1 MQSYKISPYAES
13 GPKRRAGEYTPT
25 LSENGRA
32 GGRTDIFLT
41 FAENSV
47 GFMNRG
53 EGIYHILAMT
63 AVAIWGTT
71 FVSTKLLLAEGM
83 TPAEIMFY
91 RFLIAYLVLKLYRP
105 TLRLPESWRDEALFA
120 AAGVTGGSLYFLTEN
135 MALQI
140 TLASNVALLLATAP
154 ILTVLLP
161 RLLLGPSERVGR
173 PLAAGSS
180 LALAGVA
187 LVVFNGS
194 FILRIQPAGD
204 LLTLAAAL
212 TWALYNICLK
222 KLDGR
227 YSTLEITRKVF
238 FYGVVTLLPV
248 FAFTPLRLD
257 VALFRNP
264 VVAGNL
270 LFLGLVASL
279 FCFAVW
285 NMAVK
290 HLGTVKTSNYIYLVP
305 LVALISSAIVL
316 NERITPVALGGA
328 VLILGGV
335 YIAENGRRIRGLKP
349 IHR

>member
-1 MQSYKISPYAES
+1 
-13 GPKRRAGEYTPT
+13 
-25 LSENGRA
+25 
-32 GGRTDIFLT
+32 
-41 FAENSV
+41 
-47 GFMNRG
+47 
-53 EGIYHILAMT
+53 
-63 AVAIWGTT
+63 
-71 FVSTKLLLAEGM
+71 
-83 TPAEIMFY
+83 
-91 RFLIAYLVLKLYRP
+91 
-105 TLRLPESWRDEALFA
+105 
-120 AAGVTGGSLYFLTEN
+120 

-154 ILTVLLP
+154 ILTVLLS
-161 RLLLGPSERVGR
+161 RLWLGRSERIGR
-173 PLAAGSS
+173 PLAAGSV

-194 FILRIQPAGD
+194 FILKIQPAGD

-227 YSTLEITRKVF
+227 HSTLEITRKVF

-248 FAFTPLRLD
+248 FAFTPLRVD
-257 VALFRNP
+257 TALFRNP

-285 NMAVK
+285 NTAVK

-328 VLILGGV
+328 ALILSGV
-335 YIAENGRRIRGLKP
+335 YISENGRRIRGLKP

>member
-1 MQSYKISPYAES
+1 MARPQ
-13 GPKRRAGEYTPT
+13 RA
-25 LSENGRA
+25 N
-32 GGRTDIFLT
+32 RT
-41 FAENSV
+41 
-47 GFMNRG
+47 
-53 EGIYHILAMT
+53 
-63 AVAIWGTT
+63 
-71 FVSTKLLLAEGM
+71 
-83 TPAEIMFY
+83 
-91 RFLIAYLVLKLYRP
+91 
-105 TLRLPESWRDEALFA
+105 
-120 AAGVTGGSLYFLTEN
+120 
-135 MALQI
+135 
-140 TLASNVALLLATAP
+140 
-154 ILTVLLP
+154 
-161 RLLLGPSERVGR
+161 
-173 PLAAGSS
+173 PLAAGSV

-194 FILRIQPAGD
+194 FILKIQPAGD

-227 YSTLEITRKVF
+227 HSTLEITRKVF

-248 FAFTPLRLD
+248 FAFTPLRFD
-257 VALFRNP
+257 TALFRNP

-285 NMAVK
+285 NTAVK

-335 YIAENGRRIRGLKP
+335 YIAENGRHIRGLKP

>member
-1 MQSYKISPYAES
+1 M
-13 GPKRRAGEYTPT
+13 
-25 LSENGRA
+25 
-32 GGRTDIFLT
+32 D
-41 FAENSV
+41 
-47 GFMNRG
+47 RG
-53 EGIYHILAMT
+53 EGIYHILALT

-91 RFLIAYLVLKLYRP
+91 RFLIAYLALKLYKP
-105 TLRLPESWRDEALFA
+105 TFRLPESWRDEALFA
-120 AAGVTGGSLYFLTEN
+120 AAGLTGGSLYFLTEN

-154 ILTVLLP
+154 ILTVLLS
-161 RLLLGPSERVGR
+161 RLWLGRSERIGR
-173 PLAAGSS
+173 PLAAGSV

-194 FILRIQPAGD
+194 FILKIQPAGD

-227 YSTLEITRKVF
+227 HSTLEITRKVF

-248 FAFTPLRLD
+248 FAFTPLRFD
-257 VALFRNP
+257 TALFRNP
-264 VVAGNL
+264 VVAGNR

-285 NMAVK
+285 NTAVK

-328 VLILGGV
+328 ALILSGV

>member
-1 MQSYKISPYAES
+1 M
-13 GPKRRAGEYTPT
+13 
-25 LSENGRA
+25 
-32 GGRTDIFLT
+32 D
-41 FAENSV
+41 
-47 GFMNRG
+47 RG
-53 EGIYHILAMT
+53 EGIYHILALT

-91 RFLIAYLVLKLYRP
+91 RFLIAYLALNLYKP
-105 TLRLPESWRDEALFA
+105 TFRLPESWRDEALFA
-120 AAGVTGGSLYFLTEN
+120 AAGLTGGSLYFLTEN

-154 ILTVLLP
+154 ILTVLLS
-161 RLLLGPSERVGR
+161 RLWLGRSERIGR
-173 PLAAGSS
+173 PLAAGSV

-194 FILRIQPAGD
+194 FILKIQPAGD

-227 YSTLEITRKVF
+227 HSTLEITRKVF

-248 FAFTPLRLD
+248 FAFTPLRFD
-257 VALFRNP
+257 TALFRNP

-285 NMAVK
+285 NTAVK

-328 VLILGGV
+328 ALILSGV

>member
-1 MQSYKISPYAES
+1 M
-13 GPKRRAGEYTPT
+13 
-25 LSENGRA
+25 
-32 GGRTDIFLT
+32 D
-41 FAENSV
+41 
-47 GFMNRG
+47 RG
-53 EGIYHILAMT
+53 EGIYHILALT

-91 RFLIAYLVLKLYRP
+91 RFLIASLALKLYKP
-105 TLRLPESWRDEALFA
+105 TFRLPESWRDEALFA
-120 AAGVTGGSLYFLTEN
+120 AAGLTGGSLYFLTEN

-154 ILTVLLP
+154 ILTVLLS
-161 RLLLGPSERVGR
+161 RLWLGRSERIGR
-173 PLAAGSS
+173 PLAAGSV

-194 FILRIQPAGD
+194 FILKIQPAGD

-227 YSTLEITRKVF
+227 HSTLEITRKVF

-248 FAFTPLRLD
+248 FAFTPLRFD
-257 VALFRNP
+257 TALFRNP

-279 FCFAVW
+279 LCFAVW
-285 NMAVK
+285 NTAVK

-328 VLILGGV
+328 ALILSGV

>member
-1 MQSYKISPYAES
+1 M
-13 GPKRRAGEYTPT
+13 
-25 LSENGRA
+25 
-32 GGRTDIFLT
+32 D
-41 FAENSV
+41 
-47 GFMNRG
+47 RG
-53 EGIYHILAMT
+53 EGIYHILALT

-91 RFLIAYLVLKLYRP
+91 RFLIAYLALKLYKP
-105 TLRLPESWRDEALFA
+105 TFRLPESWRDEALFA
-120 AAGVTGGSLYFLTEN
+120 AAGLTGGSLYFLTEN

-154 ILTVLLP
+154 ILTVL
-161 RLLLGPSERVGR
+161 
-173 PLAAGSS
+173 
-180 LALAGVA
+180 
-187 LVVFNGS
+187 
-194 FILRIQPAGD
+194 
-204 LLTLAAAL
+204 
-212 TWALYNICLK
+212 
-222 KLDGR
+222 
-227 YSTLEITRKVF
+227 
-238 FYGVVTLLPV
+238 
-248 FAFTPLRLD
+248 
-257 VALFRNP
+257 FRNP

-285 NMAVK
+285 NTAVK

-335 YIAENGRRIRGLKP
+335 YIAENGRHIRGLKP
-349 IHR
+349 SKHSANPFLKKDRRKSCWAS

>member
-1 MQSYKISPYAES
+1 M
-13 GPKRRAGEYTPT
+13 
-25 LSENGRA
+25 
-32 GGRTDIFLT
+32 D
-41 FAENSV
+41 
-47 GFMNRG
+47 RG
-53 EGIYHILAMT
+53 EGIYHILALT

-91 RFLIAYLVLKLYRP
+91 RFLIAYLALKLYKP
-105 TLRLPESWRDEALFA
+105 TFRLLESWRDEALFA
-120 AAGVTGGSLYFLTEN
+120 AAGLTGGSLYFLTEN

-154 ILTVLLP
+154 ILTVLLS
-161 RLLLGPSERVGR
+161 RLWLGRSERIGR
-173 PLAAGSS
+173 PLAAGSV

-194 FILRIQPAGD
+194 FILKIQPAGD

-227 YSTLEITRKVF
+227 HSTLEITRKVF

-248 FAFTPLRLD
+248 FAFTPLRFD
-257 VALFRNP
+257 TALFRNP

-285 NMAVK
+285 NTAVK

-335 YIAENGRRIRGLKP
+335 YIAENGRHIRGLKP

>member
-1 MQSYKISPYAES
+1 M
-13 GPKRRAGEYTPT
+13 
-25 LSENGRA
+25 
-32 GGRTDIFLT
+32 D
-41 FAENSV
+41 
-47 GFMNRG
+47 RG
-53 EGIYHILAMT
+53 EGIYHILALT

-71 FVSTKLLLAEGM
+71 FVSTKKLLEAGL
-83 TPAEIMFY
+83 TPADIMFY
-91 RFLIAYLVLKLYRP
+91 RFLLAYGVMWICSPRIRWPKN
-105 TLRLPESWRDEALFA
+105 WRDEALFA
-120 AAGVTGGSLYFLTEN
+120 AAGLTGGSLYFLTEN

-154 ILTVLLP
+154 ILTVLLS
-161 RLLLGPSERVGR
+161 RLWLGRSERIGR
-173 PLAAGSS
+173 PLAAGSV

-194 FILRIQPAGD
+194 FILKIQPAGD

-227 YSTLEITRKVF
+227 HSTLEITRKVF

-248 FAFTPLRLD
+248 FAFTPLRFD
-257 VALFRNP
+257 TALFRNP

-285 NMAVK
+285 NTAVK

-335 YIAENGRRIRGLKP
+335 YIAENGRHIRGLKP

>member
-1 MQSYKISPYAES
+1 M
-13 GPKRRAGEYTPT
+13 
-25 LSENGRA
+25 
-32 GGRTDIFLT
+32 D
-41 FAENSV
+41 
-47 GFMNRG
+47 RG
-53 EGIYHILAMT
+53 EGIYHILALT

-91 RFLIAYLVLKLYRP
+91 RFLIAYALKLYKP
-105 TLRLPESWRDEALFA
+105 TFRLPESWRDEALFA
-120 AAGVTGGSLYFLTEN
+120 AAGLTGGSLYFLTEN

-154 ILTVLLP
+154 ILTVLLS
-161 RLLLGPSERVGR
+161 RLWLGRSERIGR
-173 PLAAGSS
+173 PLAAGSV

-194 FILRIQPAGD
+194 FILKIQPAGD

-227 YSTLEITRKVF
+227 HSTLEITRKVF

-248 FAFTPLRLD
+248 FAFTPLRFD
-257 VALFRNP
+257 TALFRNP

-285 NMAVK
+285 NTAVK

-328 VLILGGV
+328 ALILSGV

>member
-1 MQSYKISPYAES
+1 
-13 GPKRRAGEYTPT
+13 
-25 LSENGRA
+25 
-32 GGRTDIFLT
+32 
-41 FAENSV
+41 
-47 GFMNRG
+47 
-53 EGIYHILAMT
+53 
-63 AVAIWGTT
+63 
-71 FVSTKLLLAEGM
+71 
-83 TPAEIMFY
+83 
-91 RFLIAYLVLKLYRP
+91 
-105 TLRLPESWRDEALFA
+105 
-120 AAGVTGGSLYFLTEN
+120 

-154 ILTVLLP
+154 ILTVLLS
-161 RLLLGPSERVGR
+161 RLWLGRSERIGR
-173 PLAAGSS
+173 RLPPGSV

-194 FILRIQPAGD
+194 FILKIQPAGD

-227 YSTLEITRKVF
+227 HSTLEITRKVF

-290 HLGTVKTSNYIYLVP
+290 HLGTVKTSNYIYP
-305 LVALISSAIVL
+305 RTAGSADQL
-316 NERITPVALGGA
+316 GHRANERITPVALGGA

>member
-1 MQSYKISPYAES
+1 
-13 GPKRRAGEYTPT
+13 
-25 LSENGRA
+25 
-32 GGRTDIFLT
+32 
-41 FAENSV
+41 
-47 GFMNRG
+47 
-53 EGIYHILAMT
+53 
-63 AVAIWGTT
+63 
-71 FVSTKLLLAEGM
+71 M

-91 RFLIAYLVLKLYRP
+91 RFLIAYLALKLYKP
-105 TLRLPESWRDEALFA
+105 TFRLPESWRDEALFA
-120 AAGVTGGSLYFLTEN
+120 AAGLTGGSLYFLTEN

-154 ILTVLLP
+154 ILTVLLS
-161 RLLLGPSERVGR
+161 RLWLGRSERIGR
-173 PLAAGSS
+173 PLAAGSV

-194 FILRIQPAGD
+194 FILKIQPAGD

-227 YSTLEITRKVF
+227 HSTLEITRKVF

-248 FAFTPLRLD
+248 FAFTPLRFD
-257 VALFRNP
+257 TALFRNP

-279 FCFAVW
+279 LCFAVW
-285 NMAVK
+285 NTAVK

-328 VLILGGV
+328 ALILSGV

>member
-1 MQSYKISPYAES
+1 M
-13 GPKRRAGEYTPT
+13 
-25 LSENGRA
+25 
-32 GGRTDIFLT
+32 D
-41 FAENSV
+41 
-47 GFMNRG
+47 RG
-53 EGIYHILAMT
+53 EGIYHILALT

-91 RFLIAYLVLKLYRP
+91 RFLIASLALKLYKP
-105 TLRLPESWRDEALFA
+105 TFRLPESWRDEALFA
-120 AAGVTGGSLYFLTEN
+120 AAGLTGGSLYFLTEN

-154 ILTVLLP
+154 ILTVLLS
-161 RLLLGPSERVGR
+161 RLWLGRSERIGR
-173 PLAAGSS
+173 PLAAGSV

-194 FILRIQPAGD
+194 FILKIQPAGD

-227 YSTLEITRKVF
+227 HSTLEITRKVF

>member
-1 MQSYKISPYAES
+1 M
-13 GPKRRAGEYTPT
+13 
-25 LSENGRA
+25 
-32 GGRTDIFLT
+32 D
-41 FAENSV
+41 
-47 GFMNRG
+47 RG
-53 EGIYHILAMT
+53 EGIYHILALT

-91 RFLIAYLVLKLYRP
+91 RFLIAYLALKLYKP
-105 TLRLPESWRDEALFA
+105 TFRLPASWRDEALFA
-120 AAGVTGGSLYFLTEN
+120 AAGLTGGSLYFLTEN

-154 ILTVLLP
+154 ILTVLLS
-161 RLLLGPSERVGR
+161 RLWLGRSERIGR
-173 PLAAGSS
+173 PLAAGSV

-194 FILRIQPAGD
+194 FILKIQPAGD

-227 YSTLEITRKVF
+227 HSTLEITRKVF

-248 FAFTPLRLD
+248 FAFTPLRFD
-257 VALFRNP
+257 TALFRNP

-285 NMAVK
+285 NTAVK

-328 VLILGGV
+328 ALILSGV

>member
-1 MQSYKISPYAES
+1 MSAALWNIRP
-13 GPKRRAGEYTPT
+13 
-25 LSENGRA
+25 L
-32 GGRTDIFLT
+32 IFC
-41 FAENSV
+41 
-47 GFMNRG
+47 
-53 EGIYHILAMT
+53 
-63 AVAIWGTT
+63 
-71 FVSTKLLLAEGM
+71 
-83 TPAEIMFY
+83 
-91 RFLIAYLVLKLYRP
+91 
-105 TLRLPESWRDEALFA
+105 LP
-120 AAGVTGGSLYFLTEN
+120 
-135 MALQI
+135 I

-154 ILTVLLP
+154 ILTVLLS
-161 RLLLGPSERVGR
+161 RLWLCRSERIGR
-173 PLAAGSS
+173 PLAAGSV

-194 FILRIQPAGD
+194 FILKIQPAGD

-227 YSTLEITRKVF
+227 HSTLEITRKVF

-248 FAFTPLRLD
+248 FAFTPLRFD
-257 VALFRNP
+257 TALFRNP

-285 NMAVK
+285 NTAVK

-335 YIAENGRRIRGLKP
+335 YIAENGRHIRGLKP